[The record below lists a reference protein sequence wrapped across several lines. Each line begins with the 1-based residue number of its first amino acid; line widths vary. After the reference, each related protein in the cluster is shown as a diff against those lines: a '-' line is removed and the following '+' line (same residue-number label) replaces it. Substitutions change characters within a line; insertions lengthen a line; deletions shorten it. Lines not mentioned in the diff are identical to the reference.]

1 MQLSIKTNFPDVQ
14 KKLQRLRSDIADKAL
29 PMAVNRTMDQA
40 RTAMQREITG
50 TYNLKAAYVRQRLA
64 IRRAVFKGNSLSF
77 TASLL
82 GTGKR
87 SANLVAFLARKAP
100 NNGRKGGPQVGF
112 RIRKGGAISRVPGAF
127 IGNKGRTVFLRVPGT
142 KMASRR
148 WSGKHGEQIK
158 PVQTVDVPQMFNQ
171 RRINAAVV
179 RVLQQRFPEVFEQQ
193 VRFYASRMR

>member
-14 KKLQRLRSDIADKAL
+14 KQLKRLRSDIADKAL
-29 PMAVNRTMDQA
+29 PMAVNRTMAQA
-40 RTAMQREITG
+40 RTAMQREITSA
-50 TYNLKAAYVRQRLA
+50 YNLKAAYVRQRLA
-64 IRRAVFKGNSLSF
+64 IRRAIFKGNSLSF

-87 SANLVAFLARKAP
+87 SANLVAFLARKAT

-112 RIRKGGAISRVPGAF
+112 RIRRGGAISRVPGAF
-127 IGNKGRTVFLRVPGT
+127 IGNQGRTAFRRTGPG
-142 KMASRR
+142 RLPI
-148 WSGKHGEQIK
+148 E
-158 PVQTVDVPQMFNQ
+158 PLQTINVPQMFNQ

>member
-29 PMAVNRTMDQA
+29 SMAVNRTMEQA

-64 IRRAVFKGNSLSF
+64 ISRAIFKGKSLSF

-87 SANLVAFLARKAP
+87 SANLVVFLVRKAP

-127 IGNKGRTVFLRVPGT
+127 IGNKGRTAFRRTGTGRLPIESLRT
-142 KMASRR
+142 
-148 WSGKHGEQIK
+148 I
-158 PVQTVDVPQMFNQ
+158 DVPQMFNQ
-171 RRINAAVV
+171 GRINAAVV